1 MVRQALLA
9 ADRML
14 DGSADKVLVPALE
27 RAFAADPV
35 SEDLARSLMRAL
47 VRQGQNSEAV
57 RVHRQLR
64 QMLSLLL
71 GVAPPEKQTIF
82 VTRPMRPSQRVH
94 QVSSPPRL
102 TTVERSCNGNKARKK
117 QPNAEQLQRRLKKL
131 RRKVAH
137 GRRRMSAYAI
147 SSKQL

>member
-1 MVRQALLA
+1 MRRDDHTAGKPGQMSEAATCVGAVLEHYAGPYLADEEGPPWLLAGREAILSMVRQALLA

-64 QMLSLLL
+64 QDAL
-71 GVAPPEKQTIF
+71 
-82 VTRPMRPSQRVH
+82 VTVG
-94 QVSSPPRL
+94 
-102 TTVERSCNGNKARKK
+102 CCA
-117 QPNAEQLQRRLKKL
+117 L
-131 RRKVAH
+131 RRN
-137 GRRRMSAYAI
+137 RRYS
-147 SSKQL
+147 